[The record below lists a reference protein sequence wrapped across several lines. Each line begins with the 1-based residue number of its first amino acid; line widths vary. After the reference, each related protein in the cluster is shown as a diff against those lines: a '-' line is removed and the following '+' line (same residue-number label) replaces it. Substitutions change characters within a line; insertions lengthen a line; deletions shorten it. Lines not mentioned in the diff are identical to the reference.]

1 MVCFRRLAVQLKVQ
15 EEYTQ
20 ASTALARELASSAGK
35 AVSKHDLTHLKIV
48 SSLELPHATALKDV
62 LIWEL
67 SQ

>member
-1 MVCFRRLAVQLKVQ
+1 MQLKVQ

-62 LIWEL
+62 LI
-67 SQ
+67 